1 MNIDTVTVRRLRD
14 ALLAGGRVSDDVSAE
29 RADRPRD
36 RGRQAAM
43 ERVAPFV
50 ETMYLVMM
58 VDGHADL
65 QEELALRGALLT
77 LTDGLLESALLDE
90 LLLHCRQLAADF
102 GAEAR
107 LQSIG
112 SRICA
117 NRMDREL
124 AFSLAAA
131 VALADD
137 AVAVEESLILE
148 SISEWFGVS
157 GSRRRELLQP
167 FETRG

>member
-1 MNIDTVTVRRLRD
+1 MNIDTATVRRLRD
-14 ALLAGGRVSDDVSAE
+14 ALLAWGAAAGDPSGRVG
-29 RADRPRD
+29 DRPAG
-36 RGRQAAM
+36 RGQQASF

-58 VDGHADL
+58 VDGRAEVR
-65 QEELALRGALLT
+65 EELALRGALLT

-102 GAEAR
+102 GAETR

-112 SRICA
+112 GRICA

-124 AFSLAAA
+124 AFTLAAA

-137 AVAVEESLILE
+137 TVATEETLILN
-148 SISEWFGVS
+148 SIAEWFGVS
-157 GSRRRELLQP
+157 DRRRRELLQP